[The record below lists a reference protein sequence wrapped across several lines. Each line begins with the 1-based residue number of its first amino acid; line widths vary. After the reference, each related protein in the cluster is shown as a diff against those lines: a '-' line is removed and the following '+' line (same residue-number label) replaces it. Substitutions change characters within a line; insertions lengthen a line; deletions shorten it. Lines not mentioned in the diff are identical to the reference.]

1 MAYIRMYLLA
11 SDVPPLDGK
20 SLFSRR
26 DFVQMVQ
33 RVQENGAAD
42 LWTFR
47 IGVNVRGMRKI
58 CQAMRLG
65 WLDVPSQ
72 PTLKGEWKINIWR
85 ISSEDS
91 EMPTPA
97 PKASGARSY

>member
-1 MAYIRMYLLA
+1 MDMAYIQVYLFA

-20 SLFSRR
+20 SLFSRL

-42 LWTFR
+42 LWSFR
-47 IGVNVRGMRKI
+47 IGINVRGVREI
-58 CQAMRLG
+58 CDAIRVG

-72 PTLKGEWKINIWR
+72 PTLGGEWQFDMR
-85 ISSEDS
+85 VVYGY
-91 EMPTPA
+91 PR
-97 PKASGARSY
+97 GY